1 MASEDSELTPLLDNS
16 TDRDIEA
23 PFSIDEP
30 RNPVAQ
36 VHGDSIQPRC
46 TTRPFL
52 LIVRTGRIV
61 TAHDLHPTKRV

>member
-30 RNPVAQ
+30 RNPVA
-36 VHGDSIQPRC
+36 
-46 TTRPFL
+46 
-52 LIVRTGRIV
+52 
-61 TAHDLHPTKRV
+61 